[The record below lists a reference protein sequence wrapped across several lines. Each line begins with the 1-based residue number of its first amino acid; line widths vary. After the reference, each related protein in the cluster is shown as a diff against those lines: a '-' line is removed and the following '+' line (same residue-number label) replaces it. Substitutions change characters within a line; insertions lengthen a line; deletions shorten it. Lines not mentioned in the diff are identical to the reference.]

1 MHRFFPRRCV
11 KMAKKHQQK
20 LILVRCLVKGG
31 DENALKDRKSQQNR
45 TIKAK
50 VNGLL
55 KKVGYMNS
63 IY

>member
-1 MHRFFPRRCV
+1 
-11 KMAKKHQQK
+11 MAKKHKQK
-20 LILVRCLVKGG
+20 LIFARCLVGGG

-63 IY
+63 IH